1 MEKKIAY
8 AYCRAS
14 INELK
19 QKNSI
24 EVQKAVITA
33 FANAYGYDLV
43 EVFTEYQTGA
53 DDDRPVFNTVLNKC
67 KSENAFIITWK
78 IDRLSRSLS
87 IFSKIQDSLHL
98 IRFCELGD
106 TEPNLLVLSVLL
118 GVAHAERKNIGVRVK
133 ATYKM
138 LKDKNPDHPW
148 GNPNMGTDVQPLG
161 EKVRKD
167 NARTFNTK
175 IQTLCSDLRKA
186 GYLTLDSLAVKL
198 NEIGVTTRR
207 GSPFTVRNLHRILNY
222 GVHHAS

>member
-1 MEKKIAY
+1 MSKKIAY
-8 AYCRAS
+8 GYCRAS

-24 EVQKAVITA
+24 EVQKSVISA
-33 FANAYGYDLV
+33 FAESYGYELV
-43 EVFTEYQTGA
+43 EVFSEYQTGA
-53 DDDRPVFNTVLNKC
+53 DDERPIFNTVLNKC
-67 KSENAFIITWK
+67 KAENAFLITWK

-87 IFSKIQDSLHL
+87 IFSKIQVSLNL

-118 GVAHAERKNIGVRVK
+118 GVAHAERKNIGVRVS

-148 GNPNMGTDVQPLG
+148 GNPNMNTLVRPLG

-167 NARTFNTK
+167 NARTFNMK
-175 IQTLCSDLRKA
+175 IQALCIDLRKA
-186 GYLTLDSLAVKL
+186 GYLTLESLAVKL
-198 NEIGVTTRR
+198 NEIGMTTRR
-207 GSPFTVRNLHRILNY
+207 GSTFTVRNLHRILNY
-222 GVHHAS
+222 GV